1 MASVGLGQGWSA
13 EQSAAAEFPAEVGG
27 QAAPRGIGDGGA
39 APGVAQ
45 VAGERQK
52 PHGQAETHQ
61 QLQAEMEH
69 GWPRTRNLQ
78 ARQGK
83 ARHAGTCCPR
93 PLSTDPLV
101 DPAAEPG
108 PEPLPELAVEELETL
123 LAALDPLLDGFGD
136 GGSCLDDAS
145 AFLARLG
152 IQPPPAAGP
161 EQAAEA
167 SAPLLQWLERWRSAG
182 GNRETLRLMVRTV
195 LAQRR

>member
-1 MASVGLGQGWSA
+1 MASVGLGQGRSA
-13 EQSAAAEFPAEVGG
+13 EQSAAAQFPAEVGG
-27 QAAPRGIGDGGA
+27 QAAACGIGAGGA

-45 VAGERQK
+45 MAGEGQK
-52 PHGQAETHQ
+52 PHGQAEAHQ

-69 GWPRTRNLQ
+69 GWPCTGDAQ

-136 GGSCLDDAS
+136 GGSCLDDAC

-152 IQPPPAAGP
+152 IQPPPEAGP
-161 EQAAEA
+161 EQAAEPP
-167 SAPLLQWLERWRSAG
+167 APLLQWLERWRAAG
-182 GNRETLRLMVRTV
+182 GNRETLRLVVRTL